1 MDVKTFSSSLAQSSL
16 SLKQNERIKKLSPQR
31 VFKYKSKY
39 HTISAGAQAKV
50 CILEERQQEDFP
62 FLVGAEFL

>member
-1 MDVKTFSSSLAQSSL
+1 MSEKINKFQ
-16 SLKQNERIKKLSPQR
+16 Q

-39 HTISAGAQAKV
+39 HTILVGAQAKV

-62 FLVGAEFL
+62 FSVGAEFL